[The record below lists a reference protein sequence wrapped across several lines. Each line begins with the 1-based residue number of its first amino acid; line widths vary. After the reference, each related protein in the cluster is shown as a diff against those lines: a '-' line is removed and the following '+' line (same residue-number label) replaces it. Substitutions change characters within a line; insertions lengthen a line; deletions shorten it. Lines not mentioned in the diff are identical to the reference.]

1 LLKPVANDRTIVEQI
16 GAAVISKLID
26 FQGIIVLLLIFL
38 PLERLVPNRPT
49 QRILR
54 RHWAND
60 TVYLLINPILIL
72 LAWVTVVAAV
82 LAGVRSI
89 VPQSVT
95 SVAAGL
101 PIWAQAII
109 AIMLA
114 DVGFYFAHRLLH
126 AVPFLWRFHSVHHSI
141 EELDWLAAHRV
152 HPLDQIFVSACSLVP
167 VYALGFSGLALA
179 IMGFVY
185 LLQSH
190 LIHSNVRIGFGPL
203 RWIIASPLYH
213 HWHHAYG
220 NRQVNFSAHLT
231 YLDWIFGTLHLPEK
245 MPERLGID
253 DPVPADYL
261 RQLAYPVLPAP
272 KQEPAE

>member
-1 LLKPVANDRTIVEQI
+1 MITKF
-16 GAAVISKLID
+16 ID
-26 FQGIIVLLLIFL
+26 FQGILILLLIFL
-38 PLERLVPNRPT
+38 PLERLVPNRPE

-60 TVYLLINPILIL
+60 LVYLLVNAIPIRLGFVAL
-72 LAWVTVVAAV
+72 VGVMMLGAREVVP
-82 LAGVRSI
+82 G
-89 VPQSVT
+89 
-95 SVAAGL
+95 SVATTIGSW
-101 PIWAQAII
+101 PVWVQAIA
-109 AIMLA
+109 AIIVA

-152 HPLDQIFVSACSLVP
+152 HPLDQIFVASCSLAP
-167 VYALGFSGLALA
+167 VFALGFSGPAVA

-203 RWIIASPLYH
+203 RWVVASPLYH
-213 HWHHAYG
+213 HWHHAHG
-220 NRQVNFSAHLT
+220 DRQVNFAAHLT
-231 YLDWIFGTLHLPEK
+231 YLDWIFGTLHLPDN

-253 DPVPADYL
+253 DPVPTDYL
-261 RQLAYPVLPAP
+261 RQLAYPLLPAP
-272 KQEPAE
+272 KPEPAE